1 MKGKKYHKHAETT
14 QCFFRPTKKA
24 NDNNE
29 ISTVQMP
36 NSSQI
41 QTNKTKETQQLIL
54 SFVSKSSPS
63 KKKLRFCLLSRD
75 SKRFSAGSHKTDI
88 HY

>member
-1 MKGKKYHKHAETT
+1 MKGKKHFKNAETV

-29 ISTVQMP
+29 ISTAHIP
-36 NSSQI
+36 NLSQI
-41 QTNKTKETQQLIL
+41 QRNKSRETKQLTL

-63 KKKLRFCLLSRD
+63 EKKLRFCLLSSLLFQIGQR
-75 SKRFSAGSHKTDI
+75 I
-88 HY
+88 LLEV